1 LLPGVTGTRQRLGS
15 ARARARE
22 AAEFLAGIMLEIKGL
37 RALRGSTATV
47 APERKGMSQV
57 ASDMAS
63 DLALDNVRMASFSRS
78 SNRRRRDRG

>member
-1 LLPGVTGTRQRLGS
+1 MTGTRQRLGS
-15 ARARARE
+15 ARAQSWE

-57 ASDMAS
+57 ASDLAS
-63 DLALDNVRMASFSRS
+63 HLALDNVRMASFSRS
-78 SNRRRRDRG
+78 SNRGRRDRG

>member
-1 LLPGVTGTRQRLGS
+1 MGTRQGLGS
-15 ARARARE
+15 ARARSRA

-57 ASDMAS
+57 ATEMAS
-63 DLALDNVRMASFSRS
+63 DLALDNVRVASFSPS
-78 SNRRRRDRG
+78 SNRGPRDRG